1 MKCFKHMLSLDFILS
16 AVRSHLIR
24 PTSTWGPL
32 GGGMAEA
39 RSQLAAPGGPG
50 EVVMVT
56 APQLRTP
63 EQAGGW
69 KKGDKNRDTS
79 MVTAPQL
86 RTPERAGGSMF
97 TLRQGRP

>member
-1 MKCFKHMLSLDFILS
+1 MKCFKHMLSLDFTLS

-50 EVVMVT
+50 EGVVV
-56 APQLRTP
+56 
-63 EQAGGW
+63 
-69 KKGDKNRDTS
+69 

-97 TLRQGRP
+97 TLRQGCP